1 MIFNLA
7 VSACCTKSLRLTTS
21 GSFNVPNSDCSRQ
34 AIRRSPINLLGLG
47 GWRMSLELDDGSPFE
62 AAVDLSLA
70 FAGAKIAEM
79 AH

>member
-1 MIFNLA
+1 
-7 VSACCTKSLRLTTS
+7 
-21 GSFNVPNSDCSRQ
+21 
-34 AIRRSPINLLGLG
+34 
-47 GWRMSLELDDGSPFE
+47 MSLELDDGSPFE